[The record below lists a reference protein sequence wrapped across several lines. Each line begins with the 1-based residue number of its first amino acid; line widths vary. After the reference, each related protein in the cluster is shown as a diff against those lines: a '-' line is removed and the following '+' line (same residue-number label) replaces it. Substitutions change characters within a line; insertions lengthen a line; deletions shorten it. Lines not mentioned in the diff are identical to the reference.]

1 MVLHWVILQQGEVG
15 QVPLQEIRHV
25 GEVPR
30 GRGGA
35 VLDAAAAA
43 AANAAQ
49 VCCCHPDK
57 GGTADLWVWKIMFF
71 LHGATILFFCNTTMI
86 WIDL

>member
-1 MVLHWVILQQGEVG
+1 MLHLVILHQFPVG

-57 GGTADLWVWKIMFF
+57 GDTTDLYVWKIMFF

-86 WIDL
+86 